1 MLNVLFSLA
10 WVLTLFSGPEAASQ
24 SAGSARLSGSVHR
37 DGGDKAPA
45 AVVVISTRDGR
56 VQRITKTTAAGGFA
70 FEELPAGSYVIQ
82 GCAEAFG
89 PSAPANVELKAGMH
103 VTQDLTFATT
113 DSLNATAPSCLES
126 IADAANPSRAREYT
140 G

>member
-24 SAGSARLSGSVHR
+24 SAGSARISGSVHR
-37 DGGDKAPA
+37 DGGEKSPA
-45 AVVVISTRDGR
+45 AVVISTRDGR
-56 VQRITKTTAAGGFA
+56 VQRIAKTNAAGGFA

-89 PSAPANVELKAGMH
+89 PSELASVELKAGMH
-103 VTQDLTFATT
+103 VTQD
-113 DSLNATAPSCLES
+113 
-126 IADAANPSRAREYT
+126 
-140 G
+140 